1 MKYALIIDNIVV
13 QVQPNPKDGFIN
25 IEDSICCGMIKQGN
39 TFVNPVF
46 EKTEEQIFSEKWETI
61 NHYLDNEIP
70 NFINEN
76 TGNEFMIKTADLL
89 WIEKESKE
97 WTDEESYSWIQ
108 FGIPTFQTNKN
119 ELKMAITDAKNK
131 RQNKI
136 AEIFELGA

>member
-1 MKYALIIDNIVV
+1 MRIV
-13 QVQPNPKDGFIN
+13 NTLTKD
-25 IEDSICCGMIKQGN
+25 
-39 TFVNPVF
+39 
-46 EKTEEQIFSEKWETI
+46 EKTGKEIWLQTEEEDAPIIERTPEEIEQDIFSNKWGII
-61 NHYLDNEIP
+61 NNYLDNEIP

-97 WTDEESYSWIQ
+97 WMDEESYPWIQ

>member
-1 MKYALIIDNIVV
+1 MRIEVDIVGNITEHEDALIVERTLEEIATEIFLNKWTI
-13 QVQPNPKDGFIN
+13 IN
-25 IEDSICCGMIKQGN
+25 N
-39 TFVNPVF
+39 
-46 EKTEEQIFSEKWETI
+46 
-61 NHYLDNEIP
+61 YLDNEIP

-108 FGIPTFQTNKN
+108 FGIPTFQTDKN

-136 AEIFELGA
+136 TEIFELGA

>member
-1 MKYALIIDNIVV
+1 MKYAKIENNIVI
-13 QVQPNPKDGFIN
+13 QIQSNPQDGFIEV
-25 IEDSICCGMIKQGN
+25 EDNICCGMIKQDN

-97 WTDEESYSWIQ
+97 WTDEESYPWIQ
-108 FGIPTFQTNKN
+108 FGIPTFQTDKN